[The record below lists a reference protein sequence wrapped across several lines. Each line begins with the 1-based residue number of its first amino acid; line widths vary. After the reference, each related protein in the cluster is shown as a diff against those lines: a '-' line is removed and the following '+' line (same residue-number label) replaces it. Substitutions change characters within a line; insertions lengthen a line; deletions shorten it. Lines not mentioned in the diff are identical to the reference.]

1 MTEESTKQHPLQFA
15 IWILTV
21 LYSPFKAFEAI
32 AKKPD
37 IKGPIL
43 ILLITLPI
51 TMGVQYVSGTKFFLE
66 RPLPDKDLWTE
77 EPSIP
82 PSFLWASES
91 GIAYNATD
99 HVAGNYSVSTTAL
112 NSTMIQLQLTAIGSL
127 NISEDGYSHLSFR
140 LKWIHPT
147 NEKPDSAILQL
158 LSLNNTDDR
167 FELDMEALIA
177 NSTDV
182 WGNITSLTSLDLIAN
197 ASYVRVGS
205 PTWENITGLGFQLAW
220 NDEADITLRIDE
232 VFFGRYEDLTSS
244 TSLLVLLSSMMRSGI
259 NFLLEW
265 IILSAIAFLA
275 VKSFASWT
283 GRWKNL
289 WLVLGYVYSSSIVY
303 LLALMSASFFLPAIF
318 LPYTATYSEY
328 ITLQQGAWGPPVNI
342 LGVVNYVWTTILC
355 TIALKK
361 INGLG
366 WSKAFFMGFGAVVM
380 TLLLGSF
387 LMQFLGI

>member
-1 MTEESTKQHPLQFA
+1 
-15 IWILTV
+15 
-21 LYSPFKAFEAI
+21 
-32 AKKPD
+32 
-37 IKGPIL
+37 
-43 ILLITLPI
+43 
-51 TMGVQYVSGTKFFLE
+51 MGVQYVSGTKFFLE

>member
-1 MTEESTKQHPLQFA
+1 M
-15 IWILTV
+15 

-37 IKGPIL
+37 IKGPVL

-51 TMGVQYVSGTKFFLE
+51 TVGVQYVSGSKFFLE
-66 RPLPDKDLWTE
+66 RPLPEKDLWTE
-77 EPSIP
+77 EPSSP

-91 GIAYNATD
+91 EIVFSATD
-99 HVAGNYSVSTTAL
+99 HVAGNFSVSTAAL
-112 NSTMIQLQLTAIGSL
+112 NSTVIQLQLTAIGSL
-127 NISEDGYSHLSFR
+127 NISKDGHTHLSFR

-158 LSLNNTDDR
+158 FSLNNTDDR
-167 FELDMEALIA
+167 FELDIAPLIA

-182 WGNITSLTSLDLIAN
+182 WGNITSLSSLDLIAET
-197 ASYVRVGS
+197 SYARKGS
-205 PTWENITGLGFQLAW
+205 PTWENITGLGFELAW
-220 NDEADITLRIDE
+220 NDRADITLRIDE

-244 TSLLVLLSSMMRSGI
+244 TNQLVLLSSMMRSGI

-275 VKSFASWT
+275 LKSFASWT
-283 GRWKNL
+283 GRLKDL
-289 WLVLGYVYSSSIVY
+289 WLVVGYVYASSIVY
-303 LLALMSASFFLPAIF
+303 LLALMSVSFFLPAIF

-328 ITLQQGAWGPPVNI
+328 ITLQQSAWGLPVTI
-342 LGVVNYVWTTILC
+342 LGVINYVWTTILC